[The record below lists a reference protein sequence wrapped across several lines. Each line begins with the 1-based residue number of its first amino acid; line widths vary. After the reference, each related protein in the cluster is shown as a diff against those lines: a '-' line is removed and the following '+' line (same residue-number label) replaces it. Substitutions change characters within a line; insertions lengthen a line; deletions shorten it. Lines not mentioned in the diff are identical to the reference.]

1 MFRTMQRLRG
11 NSLCRLQNE
20 NNIDLKQL
28 PNYAVLQTLRH
39 QHWMMNLLVFKLIEA
54 MIKLICLLIFQSF

>member
-1 MFRTMQRLRG
+1 MFRTMQPLRG
-11 NSLCRLQNE
+11 NGRCRLQNE
-20 NNIDLKQL
+20 NNIDLKEL

-39 QHWMMNLLVFKLIEA
+39 QHLMIYLPVFKLIEA